1 MRLVCG
7 SPEARGARHSPPG
20 RVVFFRGPFSEQT
33 AVSTEL
39 WVPQSPFQ
47 RLGKV
52 PAAHGKFEGSDAPL
66 LLILDPGS
74 CRANSAARSGP

>member
-20 RVVFFRGPFSEQT
+20 RVVFFFRGPFSEQT
-33 AVSTEL
+33 TVSTGL
-39 WVPQSPFQ
+39 WMPQSPFQ

-52 PAAHGKFEGSDAPL
+52 PAAHGKFAGADAPL
-66 LLILDPGS
+66 LAHPGPWFLQS
-74 CRANSAARSGP
+74 